1 MAAPL
6 IVCPS
11 CSRHVRVGEAVC
23 PFCVA
28 PVPAELIPVP
38 PGPRR
43 NYIGKGATALALASA
58 LAATGCSDD
67 ATTTPASDAAAAD
80 TQTQSD
86 TATTPDTEVEDST
99 TDTSSSEVATDAA
112 DADAPDEGGAVPLY
126 K

>member
-58 LAATGCSDD
+58 LAATGCSD

-86 TATTPDTEVEDST
+86 TATTPDTQVEDST